1 MATFNYQVIT
11 GVKVE
16 VTMEQLKKDFPEI
29 VKRLAEKGYQESF
42 EDEDEFEDTIDIMV
56 EEDEQLNDLI
66 FNQGTSPQSPYIVY
80 QETDLDTSDTYG
92 DMGLIS

>member
-16 VTMEQLKKDFPEI
+16 VTMDQLKKDFPEI
-29 VKRLAEKGYQESF
+29 VKRLVEKGYGLSF
-42 EDEDEFEDTIDIMV
+42 EDEDEFEDTIDVMV
-56 EEDEQLNDLI
+56 EEDEELNDLI
-66 FNQGTSPQSPYIVY
+66 FNQGTPPQSPYIVY
-80 QETDLDTSDTYG
+80 QETDLDASDTYG